1 MEKICNKQ
9 LFLVGCVCST
19 ASAGLTPASRAQQQG
34 GEGESPG
41 RWILHGGGTTAGPAE
56 TSKGEKAPGN
66 WSEMKHYCQP
76 DISPRYLNKF
86 LVLPIS
92 GGIKRKFWQF
102 FCFYNVCI
110 TLMWTWARFCR
121 SGFPKEILL
130 VMFGNALNWHKF
142 ISTNFSQ
149 IYQSVLLCDVRLA
162 LCFRFPVSKS
172 WFCNVFTLNIS
183 MLSSI
188 TTTFVS
194 YWNQNRCVNVLFIDG
209 SVIVRIIL
217 NGYDEDDD
225 DDRELRLD
233 FMLWS

>member
-1 MEKICNKQ
+1 MKQLFLVLYILHHRLDTLRGAWAKWLKIGQNITFKSNSAKHMEKICNKQ

-19 ASAGLTPASRAQQQG
+19 ASAGLTPASRARQQG
-34 GEGESPG
+34 GEGESLG

-92 GGIKRKFWQF
+92 GGMERKFWQF
-102 FCFYNVCI
+102 FCFYNVSI

-162 LCFRFPVSKS
+162 LCFRFPVSK
-172 WFCNVFTLNIS
+172 I
-183 MLSSI
+183 
-188 TTTFVS
+188 
-194 YWNQNRCVNVLFIDG
+194 
-209 SVIVRIIL
+209 
-217 NGYDEDDD
+217 
-225 DDRELRLD
+225 
-233 FMLWS
+233 